1 MGNYKNLEIDFIERT
16 LNLISQYGA
25 NLHKYEFAQQYN
37 YTLLINCLMGIIV
50 MPKERIYSR
59 LPNERLT
66 KRLKNEMGLFESTV
80 DSKIKNIRDLIKGL
94 RNSIAHFS
102 IEIISKDKNE
112 LIDIIRFIDTD
123 EHGKVEGIVAEFK
136 AEDLLPFIRY
146 YGYWIISNLKK
157 NE

>member
-1 MGNYKNLEIDFIERT
+1 MGNYKNLEIDFIGRT
-16 LNLISQYGA
+16 LNLISQYESE
-25 NLHKYEFAQQYN
+25 LHKYEFVNQYN

-50 MPKERIYSR
+50 MPKERIFSR

-66 KRLKNEMGLFESTV
+66 TKLKNEMGLFESTL
-80 DSKIKNIRDLIKGL
+80 DGKFKSIRDLIKGL

-102 IEIISKDKNE
+102 IEIISKDHNE

-123 EHGKVEGIVAEFK
+123 DHGKVQGIVAEFK
-136 AEDLLPFIRY
+136 AVELLPFIRY

-157 NE
+157 HE